1 MGQGRNPGESSLVIC
16 GLSSVNCACPKLM
29 GLGGKGK
36 DNGLACFLLKCA
48 PSSDSLFAGTIEW
61 WLFLARK
68 FISQCWISGT
78 KASRLWILS
87 VVRSPLQHL
96 WALVSVCF
104 SLEPFWISKVWRMIL
119 RHDLLYLLHCKGLP
133 SMLLSVQYYISFYLI
148 FTWRVV
154 AKLGK
159 RVYLWVLYST
169 QVWNLQV
176 NTTYSLIHACL
187 QNYCFGHVEFLQ
199 KLGYLMRLSHKSM
212 KNPLLM
218 LAGCN
223 AI

>member
-1 MGQGRNPGESSLVIC
+1 MFVFWELLLMTPALKTLLSSHCLPPTPNKFVEMGQGRNPGESSLVIY

-68 FISQCWISGT
+68 FISQFWISGT

-104 SLEPFWISKVWRMIL
+104 SLEPFWFQRCGEWYGDMIS
-119 RHDLLYLLHCKGLP
+119 
-133 SMLLSVQYYISFYLI
+133 YICYTVKDSPVCF
-148 FTWRVV
+148 F
-154 AKLGK
+154 
-159 RVYLWVLYST
+159 LYSIT
-169 QVWNLQV
+169 SPF
-176 NTTYSLIHACL
+176 T
-187 QNYCFGHVEFLQ
+187 
-199 KLGYLMRLSHKSM
+199 
-212 KNPLLM
+212 
-218 LAGCN
+218 
-223 AI
+223 